1 MDDTK
6 KLKDVEKTTY
16 TPDESLK
23 NAIQT
28 ACKVTIH
35 GTDISLSKLLT
46 PYEMACYITGL
57 IICSLENDKVHEL
70 DESDLTGYQL
80 ITESDGMRITAQ
92 VARYLYTF
100 IDAPMTV
107 YQFLGLLEMCYKD
120 ALEGVNEKGFSPNK
134 TFLMHTREY
143 VMPYITAKT
152 TISDIVYSV
161 PGSLTAEDM
170 PWSFGVLQIFDAC
183 IKNANNL
190 RDSENPGPWY
200 YGTVKSDDMAEN
212 EKA

>member
-6 KLKDVEKTTY
+6 NLEDVEKTTY
-16 TPDESLK
+16 TPDETDKLVCRNEFRESFK

-35 GTDISLSKLLT
+35 GTNISIGKILT

-57 IICSLENDKVHEL
+57 IICSLKNDKVDEL
-70 DESDLTGYQL
+70 DENELTGYKL
-80 ITESDGMRITAQ
+80 ITESDGMRITAH
-92 VARYLYTF
+92 VARYLYSF
-100 IDAPMTV
+100 ISAPMTV
-107 YQFLGLLEMCYKD
+107 YNFLGLLEICYKNV
-120 ALEGVNEKGFSPNK
+120 LEGVDKKGTSPNK
-134 TFLMHTREY
+134 TFLLHIREY

-161 PGSLTAEDM
+161 PGDLTAEDM
-170 PWSFGVLQIFDAC
+170 PWSFAILQIFDAC

-190 RDSENPGPWY
+190 RDSENR
-200 YGTVKSDDMAEN
+200 
-212 EKA
+212 